1 TTEPPYN
8 CPHQTPRLRCSIMT
22 ICYSVNRLGMCMPTT
37 YSWVLAQEAYGHFYS
52 EDFPEA
58 VRVARH
64 AQTVAPRT
72 PCVGAVLAAALEG
85 RALGVLGRA
94 DETHAALRE
103 AERIREGLDDAIVAA
118 PAFGFDEAQPRFHE
132 GNALTHLADT
142 KAPWRAQERALALGP
157 AAASMDRPWTR
168 PARGV

>member
-1 TTEPPYN
+1 
-8 CPHQTPRLRCSIMT
+8 MT

-58 VRVARH
+58 VRVAHH

-72 PCVGAVLAAALEG
+72 PCVGAVLAAALEA

-94 DETHAALRE
+94 DKVHAALQE
-103 AERIREGLDDAIVAA
+103 AEKILDALDDAIVAA
-118 PAFGFDEAQPRFHE
+118 SAFGYDEAQLCFHE
-132 GNALTHLADT
+132 GNALTHLGDT
-142 KAPWRAQERALALGP
+142 KAAWRAQERALALMP
-157 AAASMDRPWTR
+157 AADFMDRALTR
-168 PARGV
+168 LDRGLNHRNLRY